1 MEKYFPE
8 TLSHSGFLLPA
19 ETIRHM
25 KEGALK
31 NISYESPVSEALLT
45 RFNEQQVL
53 WASLILAVFIL
64 VMERRLSGK
73 FLS

>member
-1 MEKYFPE
+1 
-8 TLSHSGFLLPA
+8 
-19 ETIRHM
+19 M
-25 KEGALK
+25 KESALK

-45 RFNEQQVL
+45 PFNEQQVL